1 MGCGCKSSVSKSKSV
16 VKKVNTLAPRRSKA
30 SSGRIIKRMIK

>member
-1 MGCGCKSSVSKSKSV
+1 MGCGCKSGVSKSKSV
-16 VKKVNTLAPRRSKA
+16 VKKTAVATPRRSRA